1 MRSLLWAIAA
11 VLLVAGC
18 SAMRSAPPARSFRLA
33 YHPPDPGSAAPLPV
47 TVRVV
52 PFGIAAV
59 YNRESFVYRN
69 GLYDVGVDP
78 YNRWLNSPA
87 SMITDLLA
95 RDLAA
100 SRTVEAVLQAPSALP
115 NDYELNGYVETL
127 EERDDSGC
135 SAHLRLR
142 EFLVR
147 VPRHGARQVVQRG
160 DYTGDEPC
168 TLGDPESYAA
178 AMSRAV
184 EQVSE
189 QIRAAILAAIATAP

>member
-1 MRSLLWAIAA
+1 MRSLLSASAA
-11 VLLVAGC
+11 VMLVAGC
-18 SAMRSAPPARSFRLA
+18 AAMRSAPPVRSFRVA
-33 YHPPDPGSAAPLPV
+33 YHPPDPGIAAPLPV

-59 YNRESFVYRN
+59 YDRESFVYRN
-69 GLYDVGVDP
+69 GPYDVGVDT
-78 YNRWLNSPA
+78 YNRWISSPA

-100 SRTVEAVLQAPSALP
+100 SHAVEAVLQAPSALS

-127 EERDDSGC
+127 EERDDNGC

-147 VPRHGARQVVQRG
+147 VPRHGARQVVQHG

-168 TLGDPESYAA
+168 TLGDPESYVA

-189 QIRAAILAAIATAP
+189 QIRAAILAVIAAGP